1 LEFGGQGWEGKLVS
15 KGAPIVVWWV
25 VRQAREKAPV
35 VVSWASGVVGG
46 QFLCV
51 GPPCWWTGFI
61 GGTGLIG
68 LD

>member
-1 LEFGGQGWEGKLVS
+1 M
-15 KGAPIVVWWV
+15 WWV